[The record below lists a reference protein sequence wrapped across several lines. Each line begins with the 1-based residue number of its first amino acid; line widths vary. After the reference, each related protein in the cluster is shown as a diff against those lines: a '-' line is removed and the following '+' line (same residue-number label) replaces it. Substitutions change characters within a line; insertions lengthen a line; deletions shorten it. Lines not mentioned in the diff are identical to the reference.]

1 VQQRRLV
8 EQALRIVEMGVPRSS
23 GRYAL
28 VEEVYGDGVRRRRRL
43 VELRGDAG
51 EEEIVEKRRR
61 SPVAE
66 ECGGEEVIVASEIVR
81 RDGGSRLVEFE
92 RGRTIDRSW
101 EEGGRRIRYRDGHIR
116 VHIRASY
123 GLGYGFGGLLSQN

>member
-1 VQQRRLV
+1 MQQRRLV
-8 EQALRIVEMGVPRSS
+8 EQALKIVEMRVPRSS

-81 RDGGSRLVEFE
+81 RDCGSRLIEFE
-92 RGRTIDRSW
+92 RGRTIDHDRGRK
-101 EEGGRRIRYRDGHIR
+101 EEDAYGIETVIYEFTYGRHT
-116 VHIRASY
+116 
-123 GLGYGFGGLLSQN
+123 GLDMGLVGF

>member
-92 RGRTIDRSW
+92 RGGERSITIV
-101 EEGGRRIRYRDGHIR
+101 GGRRKTHT
-116 VHIRASY
+116 V
-123 GLGYGFGGLLSQN
+123 

>member
-1 VQQRRLV
+1 
-8 EQALRIVEMGVPRSS
+8 
-23 GRYAL
+23 
-28 VEEVYGDGVRRRRRL
+28 VRRRRRL

-92 RGRTIDRSW
+92 RGRTIDHDRGRK
-101 EEGGRRIRYRDGHIR
+101 EEDAYGIETVIYEFTYGRHT
-116 VHIRASY
+116 
-123 GLGYGFGGLLSQN
+123 GLDMGLVGF